1 MSTEAWNGVADTNS
15 PPGVCSDR
23 AAERALYEQYLP
35 LVRRIAIRITRRL
48 PREVSLE
55 DVLSAGWLGLVEALR
70 RRSSCP
76 TEDQFEAYAVYRI
89 RGAIL
94 DYLRSLDPMSRRYRE
109 ASRAITS
116 AIQSLTQQ
124 LGRPPSE
131 EEIAGHLGL
140 ELDSYCDLLNQVAR
154 FEPIRLEVTGA
165 ADILAGTDAGP
176 DALLSDRELV
186 SLVAE
191 GIQRLPERLQ
201 LVLGLYYQED
211 CSLAEIGKVLGVSES
226 RVCQMHTECIHRLR
240 AYLETTFAVSAA
252 AAAKTTGR
260 PEKKEET

>member
-1 MSTEAWNGVADTNS
+1 MSTAAWNSGDRS
-15 PPGVCSDR
+15 KPPPPSFSAER

-35 LVRRIAIRITRRL
+35 MVRRIAIRITRRL

-76 TEDQFEAYAVYRI
+76 TEEQFEAYAVYRV

-131 EEIAGHLGL
+131 DEIAGHLGL
-140 ELDSYCDLLNQVAR
+140 EFESYCDLLNQVAK

-165 ADILAGTDAGP
+165 ADVLAGP
-176 DALLSDRELV
+176 DLGPDSLLSDRELV
-186 SLVAE
+186 SLVADA
-191 GIQRLPERLQ
+191 IDRLPERLQ
-201 LVLGLYYQED
+201 LVLGLYYQEE

-226 RVCQMHTECIHRLR
+226 RVCQMHTECVHRLR
-240 AYLETTFAVSAA
+240 AHLESTFSLPAPPPSARTQSRGTT
-252 AAAKTTGR
+252 
-260 PEKKEET
+260 